1 MKIAS
6 SVQVHLQK
14 VLKAANSLEPI
25 TFCGMY
31 DCGMSYIFS
40 LAISLLT
47 SELKK
52 DITLLSAD
60 VSSSTEKTLE
70 ELVYALRR
78 AYPNIQKP
86 TDYLSLTSVLEEL
99 ASKQKIVFLLYLG
112 QDGKVDSELL
122 PFLNRLRIVLGWKF
136 SYCLFLTTRFL
147 FLSPA
152 SELMDNLVRQ
162 TAVPVLPRS
171 PEDTRIVIQ
180 NYEERRK
187 KTVTKVQTDSIVSLS
202 GGNPGLIKALFL
214 QAVENPTWRQ
224 ADMLDEHLF
233 YRLQEIASDLP
244 EPYIHVMV
252 HGKKRKDDELIENLL
267 LRYGYIKNE
276 RNKIIPFTP
285 LLVTFIQKYYR
296 KTPLL
301 HEQSSQR
308 NEQIVLRLSKSQR
321 LVFAYLCEH
330 PGKIVSKD
338 SIAKLL
344 WRDNWENKY
353 SAWAIDQLI
362 SVLREKLVTIRNSG
376 KIVTKKGEGLIYLPQ

>member
-6 SVQVHLQK
+6 TVQVHLQK
-14 VLKAANSLEPI
+14 ALKAANSLEPI

-31 DCGMSYIFS
+31 DCGISYIFS
-40 LAISLLT
+40 LAIPLLT

-60 VSSSTEKTLE
+60 VSSRTEKTFE
-70 ELVYALRR
+70 ELVFALRG
-78 AYPNIQKP
+78 AYPNIEKP
-86 TDYLSLTSVLEEL
+86 TDYLSLSSVLQEL

-112 QDGKVDSELL
+112 QEGKVDPELL
-122 PFLNRLRIVLGWKF
+122 PFLNRLRTVLGWKF

-147 FLSPA
+147 FLSPS
-152 SELMDNLVRQ
+152 SELMDNLIRQ

-171 PEDTRIVIQ
+171 PEDSRIVIQ
-180 NYEERRK
+180 NYQQRRK
-187 KTVTKVQTDSIVSLS
+187 KKVTNAQTDSIVSLS
-202 GGNPGLIKALFL
+202 GGNPGLIKALFI
-214 QAVENPTWRQ
+214 QAIENPTWQ
-224 ADMLDEHLF
+224 EADMFDEHLF

-244 EPYIHVMV
+244 EPYIRVMV
-252 HGKKRKDDELIENLL
+252 HGKKRKEDELIENLL
-267 LRYGYIKNE
+267 LRYGYKKNE
-276 RNKIIPFTP
+276 RNKVVPFTP
-285 LLVTFIQKYYR
+285 LLVTYIQKYYR

-330 PGKIVSKD
+330 PGEIVSKD

-344 WRDNWENKY
+344 WGDNWEDKY

-362 SVLREKLVTIRNSG
+362 SALREKLVTIRNSG